1 MAEPTDDTPGIPF
14 VADLEGDPPAL
25 TPAGTTYDIPDMVTL
40 AEAAQGWDVSVR
52 TLRRR
57 IAAGEITGARRIHT
71 RAGQTWHLPISALS
85 DLGYTRR
92 DDNDTLPAPTNNMA
106 DELAHQRRVLD
117 DLMAMLD
124 AERRALAAAQD
135 GQRSSAIEA
144 AELRVRL
151 EAAEQVRQL
160 ERQHLEA
167 ERDRMAD
174 RVRELEAAK
183 PSRWRRRKQ
192 QP

>member
-1 MAEPTDDTPGIPF
+1 MADNTDDTPGIPF
-14 VADLEGDPPAL
+14 VADLEADTPAL
-25 TPAGTTYDIPDMVTL
+25 PSGGSTFDTPDMVTL

-57 IAAGEITGARRIHT
+57 IAAGEITGAKRIHT

-85 DLGYTRR
+85 ALGYSRR
-92 DDNDTLPAPTNNMA
+92 DNADATPAPTTEMTT
-106 DELAHQRRVLD
+106 ELAHQRRVVD

-124 AERRALAAAQD
+124 TERRALVSAQD
-135 GQRSSAIEA
+135 GQRSAAIEA
-144 AELRVRL
+144 AELRVKL
-151 EAAEQVRQL
+151 EAADEMRQL

-167 ERDRMAD
+167 ERDRLAE
-174 RVRELEAAK
+174 RVRQLEAAK
-183 PSRWRRRKQ
+183 PPRWWRRSR